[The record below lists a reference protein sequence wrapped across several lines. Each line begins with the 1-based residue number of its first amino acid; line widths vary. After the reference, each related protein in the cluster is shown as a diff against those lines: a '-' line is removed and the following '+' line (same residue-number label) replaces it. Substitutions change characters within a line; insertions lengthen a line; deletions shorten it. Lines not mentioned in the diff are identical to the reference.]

1 MLAGGSTSTFEVVSG
16 TQRNELPPTTASTIL
31 IVDDDPETRQPLT
44 SVLDLRGYPAM
55 AVADGAQALA
65 YLDTRGA
72 SVSLV
77 LLDLQ
82 MPVLDGFGFLA
93 AKRRNPKLMG
103 IPVVIYSGCGDEDE
117 IPPGIPHFRKGTCSM
132 EELVVAIDRACR
144 KRARR

>member
-1 MLAGGSTSTFEVVSG
+1 VVSG
-16 TQRNELPPTTASTIL
+16 TQRNERHPATAPTIL
-31 IVDDDPETRQPLT
+31 IVDDDPSIRQTLT
-44 SVLDLRGYPAM
+44 SILDLRGYPAV
-55 AVADGAQALA
+55 AVADGAQALT
-65 YLDTRGA
+65 YLDTPGA

-103 IPVVIYSGCGDEDE
+103 IPVVIYSGCIDEDE

-132 EELVVAIDRACR
+132 AELVVAIDRACR
-144 KRARR
+144 KRARG